1 MDICITKRKDGRFM
15 GRFIIDRDE
24 SGKAVYQY
32 VYGNTYDDAYKKVQ
46 IGMEVEL
53 RFQSGKCI
61 SVLEVYREWITAI
74 ANRVKESSFVN
85 YCNKFEKHIIPEFSD
100 IPCVDI
106 NAVKLNNFINK
117 KLSEGFSAS
126 YIKDIITVF
135 KSMLIYAQE
144 EYGFSLSLKNVILP
158 KIEKKKVEKF
168 SDNDQKVLISHIKE
182 HMTLTGLG
190 ILISLYM
197 GLRIGELCG
206 LTWADID
213 IENRVLYVHRT
224 VQRICTCNSDGK
236 KTKIIIS
243 VPKSD
248 TSFREIAIP
257 EFLAEYFM
265 AFKGDDNYY
274 VLSGSEKIVEPRAYQ
289 YRYKRVLSE
298 SNSGDHT
305 YHGLRHTFATN
316 CIQNGFD
323 VKTLS
328 MILGHKTVNITLNR
342 YVHPDYVHER
352 KLMNKLAMLF

>member
-1 MDICITKRKDGRFM
+1 M

-85 YCNKFEKHIIPEFSD
+85 YCN
-100 IPCVDI
+100 
-106 NAVKLNNFINK
+106 NFINK

-158 KIEKKKVEKF
+158 KTEKKKAEKF

-257 EFLAEYFM
+257 EFLAEYFI

-289 YRYKRVLSE
+289 YRYKSVLSE